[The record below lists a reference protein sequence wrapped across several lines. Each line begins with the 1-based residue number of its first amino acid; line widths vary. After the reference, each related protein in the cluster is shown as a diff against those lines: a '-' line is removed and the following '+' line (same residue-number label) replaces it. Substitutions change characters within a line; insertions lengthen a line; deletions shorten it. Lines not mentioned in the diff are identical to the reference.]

1 MIVSIEQ
8 VLGLSISKCTQQIQQ
23 IQIQR
28 ICDVIEGQKYHE
40 LVIQLI
46 QDTPILI
53 LIAFQGLM

>member
-1 MIVSIEQ
+1 MYAANTANANT
-8 VLGLSISKCTQQIQQ
+8 KN
-23 IQIQR
+23 

-53 LIAFQGLM
+53 LTAFQGLM